1 MRSAFA
7 LLAAV
12 LILTGCARGVRGFS
26 EGVDP
31 NTPEVDSGPS
41 VIVTPDASMPVA
53 DSSVPEEDA
62 AVTVPDASMPE
73 DDAGMPPDPST
84 AVAIVAVSAT
94 VADFK
99 VNGDDWD
106 VFGDAPDVSFDLDYA
121 LGTKSPKR
129 ATSKAINSFTP
140 RWNADLIT
148 GLTDQDVALIGI
160 AVWDEDANEVLPSN
174 DDAIGACT
182 FAVSP
187 AMIDAGPLTFDCP
200 RNNADPDQS
209 GYSITLDFQRR

>member
-12 LILTGCARGVRGFS
+12 LVLTGCARGVRGFS

-31 NTPEVDSGPS
+31 SVPEMDSGPS
-41 VIVTPDASMPVA
+41 VIVTPDASMPVV
-53 DSSVPEEDA
+53 DSSVPEADA
-62 AVTVPDASMPE
+62 AVIVPDASTPE
-73 DDAGMPPDPST
+73 DDAGVPPIPTTS
-84 AVAIVAVSAT
+84 VAIVAVSAT

-106 VFGDAPDVSFDLDYA
+106 LFGDAPDVSFDLDYA
-121 LGTKSPKR
+121 LSTKAPKR

-148 GLTDQDVALIGI
+148 GLSEADVALIGI
-160 AVWDEDANEVLPSN
+160 AVWDEDSNEALPSN
-174 DDAIGACT
+174 DDAVGACT
-182 FAVSP
+182 FAVSQ